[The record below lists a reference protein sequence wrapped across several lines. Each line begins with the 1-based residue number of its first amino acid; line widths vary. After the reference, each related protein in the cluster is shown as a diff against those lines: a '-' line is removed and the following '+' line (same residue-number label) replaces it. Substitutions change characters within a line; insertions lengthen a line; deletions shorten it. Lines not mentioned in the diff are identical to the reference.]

1 MFQFC
6 VSSYTSLLKQPPLHK
21 EAQVR
26 HTLCRFIS
34 YPLHNGT
41 LSKEMKV
48 IPIRPLNTF

>member
-26 HTLCRFIS
+26 HTLRHFIS
-34 YPLHNGT
+34 YPLRNGA

>member
-26 HTLCRFIS
+26 QTLCHFIS
-34 YPLHNGT
+34 YPLSNGA
-41 LSKEMKV
+41 LPKEMKV
-48 IPIRPLNTF
+48 SPTRPLNTF